1 MSTMTTF
8 HMRYKRD
15 EAKDKQPGSSG
26 GEQSLPQ
33 RGNAGEKAVQEL
45 SRLSG
50 LGRLYI
56 PDRKQPEN
64 ILK

>member
-1 MSTMTTF
+1 
-8 HMRYKRD
+8 MRYKRD

-45 SRLSG
+45 SRLSR